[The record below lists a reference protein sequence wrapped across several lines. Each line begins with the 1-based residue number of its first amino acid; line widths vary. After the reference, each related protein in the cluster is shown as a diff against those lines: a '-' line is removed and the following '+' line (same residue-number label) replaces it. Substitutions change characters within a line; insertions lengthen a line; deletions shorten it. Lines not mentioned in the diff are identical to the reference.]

1 VPPVAA
7 PRRIGYRAAVSAT
20 LDPRSTADLL
30 LHSDHS
36 ARARQLLAWRDL
48 RDGFGLWRLAMTL
61 GWFDIRLR
69 YRGSV
74 LGPFWLTLSTGVM
87 IAALGVLYS
96 QLFKMELHDYLPF
109 LALSLVLWNVLGSVV
124 NDACGSFQQAEGMIR
139 SQRMPFTLYAIRV
152 ITRNLLVLAHNVPV
166 ILVVYAAFDV
176 WPGWAAWAS
185 VPGVLLWTVDGMAT
199 CFLLGAVCARFR
211 DIPPIVGSVMQIAFF
226 VSPIIWKPELLK
238 GPQAALL
245 PFNPF
250 YTLLEIV
257 RAPLLGQAAGAL
269 VWLSALGY
277 SVLLCG
283 VAWLLFA
290 RVRGRLAFWV

>member
-1 VPPVAA
+1 VPC
-7 PRRIGYRAAVSAT
+7 RIGYRAPVSAT
-20 LDPRSTADLL
+20 LHPRGTADLV

-36 ARARQLLAWRDL
+36 TGARQRLAVTDM
-48 RDGFGLWRLAMTL
+48 RDGFALWRLGVTL

-87 IAALGVLYS
+87 IGALGVLYS

-176 WPGWAAWAS
+176 WPGLVALAAA
-185 VPGVLLWTVDGMAT
+185 PGILLWVVDGLAA
-199 CFLLGAVCARFR
+199 CLLLGAVCARFR

-226 VSPIIWKPELLK
+226 VSPVIWKPELLK
-238 GPQAALL
+238 GAQAALL
-245 PFNPF
+245 PLNPF

-257 RAPLLGQAAGAL
+257 RAPLLGGAADGQ
-269 VWLSALGY
+269 VWLSALAY
-277 SVLLCG
+277 STLLCT